1 MLVGTTIV
9 MYTSSCLEHD
19 IILLECWKLLPC
31 TLMQLFG
38 QAQGSGFLKIT
49 TMSRKEE
56 KRKKKNILLGVIE
69 SFDFKYTNVGCIW
82 YV

>member
-38 QAQGSGFLKIT
+38 QAQGSVPQEYKNELK
-49 TMSRKEE
+49 R
-56 KRKKKNILLGVIE
+56 RKKEKQ
-69 SFDFKYTNVGCIW
+69 KYSTGCN
-82 YV
+82 